1 MFMLFYCNLFYN
13 VMQVKLK
20 DGCPLPTVDVL
31 WSTYAY
37 PMTRL
42 WSQLYLSRM
51 QKFSVLTSQD
61 PTYVNLGDD

>member
-1 MFMLFYCNLFYN
+1 MYMLFYCNLFYN

-51 QKFSVLTSQD
+51 QQFPVLTSQN
-61 PTYVNLGDD
+61 PTYVNIEDN